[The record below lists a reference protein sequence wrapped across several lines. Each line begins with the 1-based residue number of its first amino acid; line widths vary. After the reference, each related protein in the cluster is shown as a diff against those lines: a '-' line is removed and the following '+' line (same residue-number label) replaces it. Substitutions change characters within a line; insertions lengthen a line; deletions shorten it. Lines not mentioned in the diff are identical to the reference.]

1 MAAKSSPTVAEI
13 YGSSFANL
21 AHANWSADQE
31 QPIESADQVISGLFS
46 QLEKEG
52 FNGHSLLILD
62 HLLCLEKFL
71 WPCWTSEAKDDHTIF
86 VAIAVVV
93 KQWDRVMDWN
103 LFSNNEELFNSFFQ
117 RILTISSTNGTP
129 VQIRTY
135 LISFIDAA
143 FQSLDSSLIRRAC
156 APLLSIS
163 IWNFLHSSS
172 TRDALLDSNSLL
184 KKSWRLATKKFDVAD
199 DVQKVR
205 LRLERGWLYSIVLD
219 LVHLLYVEG
228 TDTAA
233 PVIGYMERVLELLID
248 IVSQL
253 PTRRFS
259 NTLLKDL
266 NLSIAIK
273 LSPAYKNE
281 KNILL
286 RQLHEILD
294 LYMNFPIDDLTGVLL
309 SKEELQTRNSKQV
322 LRFQKIALDHFKEK
336 LLVLG
341 LANYGSVSKREDL
354 LENLESLTENEL
366 KSLCDHL
373 GMATEY
379 PVPGISIDKQ
389 FMIELLAYKFVRR
402 LGMEEKCEALYSLPT
417 EKSLSSTILQQTST
431 FDPLKPL
438 AIPRFSLQ
446 YLSTNDF
453 LYRAFELYRLESF
466 FEIKCD
472 IESIIDRLKLHHSP
486 GDLKLSG
493 FSRMAQRISRPAI
506 LETAPAQVGES
517 HPAYVRAE
525 LYLELDRVNEDIQ
538 KEWEALRPGEVVFLV
553 AVQAPNS
560 KAESELEKIGIKYI
574 RAAEVAGI
582 YDHNS
587 NPVHSSGGSQS
598 LNGRKPLYGRLARR
612 RRLHVNI
619 DPTTYSQDSD
629 KLYDSIN
636 FVFRRRVREN
646 NFKTILDSVKDL
658 TQTNIAIPDWLVDV
672 FLGYGDPASASYE
685 NLPNRPER
693 VDLND
698 TFINWGHLTSSF
710 DKKVVSADGNLEAS
724 LPPYVLRETTEIAP
738 PPKTLKKTK
747 GRKKVELEPV
757 EQKEVPVIEVSTYH
771 VPNMGPYLVDT
782 RKRNKIPFTPAQVK
796 AIYSATNPGLTL
808 IVGPPGT
815 GKTDVATQIIS
826 NIYHNNPKQRTLVV
840 THSNQALNRLF
851 EKIIA
856 LDIDERHLLRLGHG
870 EDDLRTEA
878 SYSRYGRVEN
888 ILDRREILLKEVA
901 RLSESVGGQGPHG
914 ESCEAAGYFYRV
926 FVLPTWQKFK
936 ARHEFADVESLSRE
950 FPFHAYFANAP
961 QPLFNPAIHSL
972 EEAKEIADGCFRHL
986 EKIFRELDDI
996 RPFELLRT
1004 AKARANYLLTRE
1016 ARIIALT
1023 STHAAMRRREIISLG
1038 FRYENVIVEEAAQLT
1053 EIDSFIPLTLQ
1064 STASGEN
1071 VLERVVLIGDHFQNA
1086 PIIQNPAFQHYANME
1101 QSMFSRLLRLNV
1113 PSVTLDAQGRAR
1125 PEIAELYS
1133 WRYKFAGKTGL
1144 TNLPICYE
1152 NEEYKFANAG
1162 FKHSFQFIN
1171 VEDYNGCGETEPS
1184 PHFIQNLGEAE
1195 YAVAIY
1201 MYMRLLGYPAD
1212 KISILTPYMGQKV
1225 LIQNILAERCKRN
1238 PIFRL
1243 PRTVATVDQYQGEQ
1257 NDYIILSLVRTKRIG
1272 YLRDIRR
1279 MTVAMSRARLGLYVL
1294 GRRYLLESSVE
1305 IKPFLETLD
1314 ANQSEGDKLE
1324 LSIGEMFPSARA
1336 SGEIDDSK
1344 VVIMEG
1350 VEHLGK
1356 FVYEMTMRKVDKM
1369 REEGALTAAPTLA
1382 QIAEADQAGEIGIDD
1397 EDLGNAREE
1406 FDEVEGDMED
1416 DEMDEDAMDEE

>member
-1 MAAKSSPTVAEI
+1 MAATSSPTVAEI
-13 YGSSFANL
+13 YDSNFANA
-21 AHANWSADQE
+21 AHANWLADQE
-31 QPIESADQVISGLFS
+31 QPVEGASEVISGLFS

-52 FNGHSLLILD
+52 FNAHNLLILD

-86 VAIAVVV
+86 IAIAAVV
-93 KQWDRVMDWN
+93 KQRDHVMDWN
-103 LFSNNEELFNSFFQ
+103 LFSNNEELFSNFFQ
-117 RILTISSTNGTP
+117 RVLTVSSTNTTP
-129 VQIRTY
+129 LQIRTY

-143 FQSLDSSLIRRAC
+143 FQSLDSSLIRRMC
-156 APLLSIS
+156 APLVSIS
-163 IWNFLHSSS
+163 VWNFLHSSS
-172 TRDALLDSNSLL
+172 TRDDLLNSNSSL
-184 KKSWRLATKKFDVAD
+184 KKSWRLATKKFDAAD
-199 DVQKVR
+199 DVRKVR
-205 LRLERGWLYSIVLD
+205 LRIERGWLYSIVLD
-219 LVHLLYVEG
+219 LVRLLYVEG
-228 TDTAA
+228 TDTTA
-233 PVIGYMERVLELLID
+233 PVIIYAERVLELLID
-248 IVSQL
+248 IISQL

-266 NLSIAIK
+266 NLSIAIR

-294 LYMNFPIDDLTGVLL
+294 RYMKFPIDDLTGVLF
-309 SKEELQTRNSKQV
+309 SKEELQSQISKQV

-354 LENLESLTENEL
+354 LENLESLTDNEL
-366 KSLCDHL
+366 RSLCAHL
-373 GMATEY
+373 GIATEY
-379 PVPGISIDKQ
+379 SVPGIPTDKQ
-389 FMIELLAYKFVRR
+389 FMMELLAYKFVRQ
-402 LGMEEKCEALYSLPT
+402 LSLEEKCEALYPLPT
-417 EKSLSSTILQQTST
+417 EKSLSSTILQQTSA
-431 FDPLKPL
+431 FDSRTPLP
-438 AIPRFSLQ
+438 IPRFSLQ

-453 LYRAFELYRLESF
+453 LHRAFELYRLESF
-466 FEIKCD
+466 FEVKCD
-472 IESIIDRLKLHHSP
+472 IESIIDRLKLHHSS
-486 GDLKLSG
+486 GELKLSG

-506 LETAPAQVGES
+506 LETAPARVGES

-553 AVQAPNS
+553 AVQTPNS
-560 KAESELEKIGIKYI
+560 KAENDLEKIGVKYI
-574 RAAEVAGI
+574 RAAEVVGI

-587 NPVHSSGGSQS
+587 NPVHASGGPQPVS
-598 LNGRKPLYGRLARR
+598 GRKPLYGRLARR

-619 DPTTYSQDSD
+619 DSMAYSQDSERV
-629 KLYDSIN
+629 YDRIN
-636 FVFRRRVREN
+636 FVFRRHVREN
-646 NFKTILDSVKDL
+646 NFKSILDSVKDL
-658 TQTNIAIPDWLVDV
+658 TQTNIALPDWLVDV

-698 TFINWGHLTSSF
+698 TFINWGHLTASF
-710 DKKVVSADGNLEAS
+710 DKKVVSVDGTLEGS

-738 PPKTLKKTK
+738 PEVPKKTR
-747 GRKKVELEPV
+747 GRKKKTDAEPV
-757 EQKEVPVIEVSTYH
+757 EPTEVPVIEVSTYH
-771 VPNMGPYLVDT
+771 LPNMGPYLVDS

-808 IVGPPGT
+808 IIGPPGT

-851 EKIIA
+851 EKIVA

-888 ILDRREILLKEVA
+888 VLDRRETLLKEVT
-901 RLSESVGGQGPHG
+901 RLSDSVGGQGPHG

-936 ARHEFADVESLSRE
+936 SNQEFTDAESLSRK
-950 FPFHAYFANAP
+950 FPFQAYFANAP
-961 QPLFNPAIHSL
+961 QPLFNPEIHSL
-972 EEAKEIADGCFRHL
+972 EEAMEIADGCFLHL
-986 EKIFRELDDI
+986 EKIFTELEDI

-1004 AKARANYLLTRE
+1004 AKDRANYLLTRE
-1016 ARIIALT
+1016 AKIIALT

-1064 STASGEN
+1064 STASGKN
-1071 VLERVVLIGDHFQNA
+1071 ALERVVLIGDHFQNA
-1086 PIIQNPAFQHYANME
+1086 PIIQNPAFQNYANME
-1101 QSMFSRLLRLNV
+1101 QSLFSRLLRLSV
-1113 PSVTLDAQGRAR
+1113 PSITLDAQGRAR

-1133 WRYKFAGKTGL
+1133 WRYRSAGKRGL

-1162 FKHSFQFIN
+1162 FKHVFQFIN
-1171 VEDYNGCGETEPS
+1171 VDDYNGFGETEPS
-1184 PHFIQNLGEAE
+1184 PHFYQNLGEAE
-1195 YAVAIY
+1195 YSVAIY

-1238 PIFRL
+1238 PIFGL
-1243 PRTVATVDQYQGEQ
+1243 PLTVATVDQYQGEQ

-1272 YLRDIRR
+1272 YLRDVRR
-1279 MTVAMSRARLGLYVL
+1279 MTVAMSRTRLGLYVL

-1305 IKPFLETLD
+1305 IKLFLEALD
-1314 ANQSEGDKLE
+1314 ANRSEGDKLE

-1344 VVIMEG
+1344 VVIMDG

-1356 FVYEMTMRKVDKM
+1356 FVYEMTMRKVEKM
-1369 REEGALTAAPTLA
+1369 REEGTLPAPPTLA
-1382 QIAEADQAGEIGIDD
+1382 QIAAADQAGVVDMDD
-1397 EDLGNAREE
+1397 MDLENAEEDL
-1406 FDEVEGDMED
+1406 
-1416 DEMDEDAMDEE
+1416 DEMEEDNMDEEAMDEE